1 MKKIIGLLLTILVTI
16 PAWAGASLTPEA
28 QTKIFTDK
36 VINIIRNDHD
46 LQTNGNVTNAT
57 EMIDRTVLQP
67 HFNFNHMTALAMG
80 KEWRKATPAQQN
92 TLVGEFKTLMVKTY
106 SSALTIYTNPTVEFK
121 KSRYRSTDT
130 EVQIRTKV
138 IQPGHNPVDID
149 YILEKQGDEWKVFD
163 VVVAGVSLVTNYRD
177 FFTQEVRKGGV
188 EGAIKSLQEKNQGPE
203 KK

>member
-1 MKKIIGLLLTILVTI
+1 MKKIIGFLLTILVTI

-57 EMIDRTVLQP
+57 DMIDRTVLQP

>member
-16 PAWAGASLTPEA
+16 PAWAAASLTPEA

-46 LQTNGNVTNAT
+46 LQTNGNVANAT
-57 EMIDRTVLQP
+57 DMIDRTVLQP
-67 HFNFNHMTALAMG
+67 HFNFSHMTALAMG
-80 KEWRKATPAQQN
+80 KEWRKANPAQQN